1 MFTYRTLFLF
11 STFKYID
18 VFSKSKFSDTEIGKK
33 SRSPSD
39 GLRLLNRIRDDLR
52 NIYSATV
59 SFYRGLLQSIRT
71 CCAASF

>member
-1 MFTYRTLFLF
+1 MGFLRKIAAAAVAGVLCF
-11 STFKYID
+11 
-18 VFSKSKFSDTEIGKK
+18 
-33 SRSPSD
+33 
-39 GLRLLNRIRDDLR
+39 LRLLNRIRNDLR